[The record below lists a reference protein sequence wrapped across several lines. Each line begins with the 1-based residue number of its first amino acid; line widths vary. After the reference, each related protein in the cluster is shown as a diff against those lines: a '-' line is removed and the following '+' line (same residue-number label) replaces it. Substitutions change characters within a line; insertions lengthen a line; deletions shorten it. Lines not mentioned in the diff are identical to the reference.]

1 MPKKKKQHYVPQCYL
16 NAWAIPDTHQVYVF
30 VKMLQTRRRNSIEDI
45 ASEKYFY
52 DIDFTGIVSE
62 EDLKNFGL
70 DDCNPANLDDG
81 QYIENFFA
89 TKVEGNYRD
98 ILNKII
104 SRTRQMNLWE
114 MKNCFFISEYNKFL
128 FSFHLAYQIIR
139 VKAVRNSLM
148 DSQDCLVQAL
158 KDMRAS
164 QETIAR
170 YGISESHL
178 PFIHGKMI
186 LDRKEI
192 DDISKCFLTLSWILL
207 VNRTGYPFF
216 TSDSP
221 IGTIAHIQHPIC
233 SMTGLA
239 SRGVEVYF
247 PISPDLMLIMADG
260 EYHKLDHCD
269 RRILAADNIDE
280 IRYYNSKC
288 IINSE
293 RCVFSSCE
301 DFSIVDEMIKE
312 NPKILH
318 QPHSMMQWGGKTYTP
333 QRNKEFEV

>member
-30 VKMLQTRRRNSIEDI
+30 DKSLQTTQRNNIGNI
-45 ASEKYFY
+45 ASENYFY
-52 DIDFTGIVSE
+52 DMDFTGIISE

-70 DDCNPANLDDG
+70 EDCNPENLDEG

-89 TKVEGNYRD
+89 TKIEGNYRN
-98 ILNKII
+98 ILNQII

-114 MKNCFFISEYNKFL
+114 MENCFFISEYNKFL
-128 FSFHLAYQIIR
+128 FSFHLAYQISR

-148 DSQDCLVQAL
+148 DSQDCLIQVL
-158 KDMRAS
+158 KDMGAP
-164 QETIAR
+164 QEAIDR
-170 YGISESHL
+170 YSISKSHL
-178 PFIHGKMI
+178 PVLHGKMI
-186 LDRKEI
+186 LDQKEI
-192 DDISKCFLTLSWILL
+192 DDVSKCFFTLSWILL
-207 VNRTGYPFF
+207 VNQTGYPFF
-216 TSDSP
+216 TSDNP
-221 IGTIAHIQHPIC
+221 IGTIAHVYDPIC
-233 SMTGLA
+233 SMMGVA
-239 SRGVEVYF
+239 SPGVEVYF

-260 EYHKLDHCD
+260 KYHELNHCD
-269 RRILAADNIDE
+269 RRIVSSDSIDE

-288 IINSE
+288 IINSD

-301 DFSIVDEMIKE
+301 DFSIVDEMLKK

-318 QPHSMMQWGGKTYTP
+318 QPRSMMQWGGKTYIP

>member
-1 MPKKKKQHYVPQCYL
+1 MAKKKKQHYVPQCYL
-16 NAWAIPDTHQVYVF
+16 NAWVIPDTHQVYVF
-30 VKMLQTRRRNSIEDI
+30 DKILQTMRRNSIEDI

-52 DIDFTGIVSE
+52 DIDFTCLISE

-70 DDCNPANLDDG
+70 DDYDPANVDDG

-89 TKVEGNYRD
+89 TKIEGEYRG
-98 ILNKII
+98 ILNQII
-104 SRTRQMNLWE
+104 SRTRQMNLRE

-158 KDMRAS
+158 KDMGTS

-170 YGISESHL
+170 YSISEARL

-192 DDISKCFLTLSWILL
+192 DNISKCFFTLSWILL

-216 TSDSP
+216 TSDNP
-221 IGTIAHIQHPIC
+221 IGTIAHVEHPIC

-239 SRGVEVYF
+239 SRGVEVFF
-247 PISPDLMLIMADG
+247 PISPNLMLIMADG
-260 EYHKLDHCD
+260 EYHKVDHCD
-269 RRILAADNIDE
+269 RRILGTDNIDE

-301 DFSIVDEMIKE
+301 DFSIVDEMIKK

-318 QPHSMMQWGGKTYTP
+318 QPRSMMQLGEKTYVP